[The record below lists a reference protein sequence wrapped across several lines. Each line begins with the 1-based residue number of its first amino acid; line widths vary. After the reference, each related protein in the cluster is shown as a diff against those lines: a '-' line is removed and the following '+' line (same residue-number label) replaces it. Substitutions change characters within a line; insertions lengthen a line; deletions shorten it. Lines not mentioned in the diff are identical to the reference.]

1 MAAPGAMDVIV
12 GALEPLLDLLATETE
27 AVT

>member
-12 GALEPLLDLLATETE
+12 GALKPLLDLLATETE